1 MLLFSNFKSKER
13 GLIALKIMSVFFWGV
28 FGAFL
33 SARYLYARY
42 MRERFGFRV

>member
-1 MLLFSNFKSKER
+1 MLLFSNFKSKEC
-13 GLIALKIMSVFFWGV
+13 GLIALKVMSV

-33 SARYLYARY
+33 SARYLYVRY

>member
-13 GLIALKIMSVFFWGV
+13 GLIAFKNYER

-42 MRERFGFRV
+42 MRERFGFELY

>member
-13 GLIALKIMSVFFWGV
+13 VLIALKVMSVFWGV

-42 MRERFGFRV
+42 I

>member
-1 MLLFSNFKSKER
+1 MLLFSNFKSKEH
-13 GLIALKIMSVFFWGV
+13 GLIALKIMSV

-42 MRERFGFRV
+42 MRERFGFELY

>member
-1 MLLFSNFKSKER
+1 MWIDSVKNHER
-13 GLIALKIMSVFFWGV
+13 F

-33 SARYLYARY
+33 SARYLYVRY

>member
-13 GLIALKIMSVFFWGV
+13 VWIALKGMSVFLGV

-33 SARYLYARY
+33 SAHYLYARY

>member
-13 GLIALKIMSVFFWGV
+13 GLIALKIMSVFGAS

-33 SARYLYARY
+33 NAHYLYARY
-42 MRERFGFRV
+42 MGERFGFELY

>member
-13 GLIALKIMSVFFWGV
+13 GLVALKNHGRF

-33 SARYLYARY
+33 SAHYLYARY